1 MSGEEA
7 MDKSLIIIGAG
18 VAGLAAGCYAQMNG
32 YRSQILD
39 LHTIPGGLCTWW
51 RRGDHFPLP
60 QPMTLGNLRQGRLVL
75 KHHCFDPT
83 MAPPGKS
90 VLSVWC
96 KADYDHWKRLR
107 AEPAQHRAAKAQV
120 LEQVIAAQAMPA
132 TRQQNPTL
140 VYPSCMCYVIHKS
153 TRLVFWPLSPAVI
166 RQGLGSCSGGR
177 W

>member
-1 MSGEEA
+1 

-60 QPMTLGNLRQGRLVL
+60 QPMTLGNLEQERLVL
-75 KHHCFDPT
+75 KHYCFDPT

-90 VLSVWC
+90 VLSMWC
-96 KADYDHWKRLR
+96 EADYDHWKRLR
-107 AEPAQHRAAKAQV
+107 GAGAVQGGQGAGAGASDRRPGHAGDTSTEPY
-120 LEQVIAAQAMPA
+120 PA
-132 TRQQNPTL
+132 GL
-140 VYPSCMCYVIHKS
+140 V
-153 TRLVFWPLSPAVI
+153 
-166 RQGLGSCSGGR
+166 
-177 W
+177 